1 MCQFLPQDK
10 VHDFSKMD
18 SKQLLVKTVEAIG
31 DAELRRDHENLKQL
45 QFQRGNFEG
54 ERKFNEF

>member
-1 MCQFLPQDK
+1 
-10 VHDFSKMD
+10 MD